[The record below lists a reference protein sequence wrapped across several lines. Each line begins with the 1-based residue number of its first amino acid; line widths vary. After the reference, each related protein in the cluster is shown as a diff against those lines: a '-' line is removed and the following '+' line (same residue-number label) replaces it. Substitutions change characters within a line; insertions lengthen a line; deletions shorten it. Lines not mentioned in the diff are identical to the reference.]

1 MSSKGFWQKIDTY
14 QEQPDIHFEHEM
26 IILLETADP
35 DQSFGW
41 STMANFN
48 SLLDDRSL
56 TTLFIQ
62 PILWTLIVS
71 GLTFHMQFF
80 PKTYLPNSLL

>member
-1 MSSKGFWQKIDTY
+1 MSSKGFWQKVDTY

-71 GLTFHMQFF
+71 GFKIQM
-80 PKTYLPNSLL
+80 PYA